1 MLCLRSGEHHA
12 DVTESITNCV
22 YVQENV
28 TLTSL
33 NLSMNGIAVSGVRH
47 VCNLL
52 LVNRTITD
60 VDLTCTRIV
69 NDGAFLLGKMLESNE
84 TLKTLR
90 VNI

>member
-1 MLCLRSGEHHA
+1 
-12 DVTESITNCV
+12 
-22 YVQENV
+22 
-28 TLTSL
+28 
-33 NLSMNGIAVSGVRH
+33 MNGIAVSGVRH